1 MWYLRI
7 CYYKKCKFIFFVG
20 KKENILF
27 FKCLWYE
34 FSGIGKK
41 KEVIYVSWFFFVML
55 KIFIFICEKGKFIE
69 WNIEKNNEIFN
80 IVCWDR
86 FIKNIF

>member
-1 MWYLRI
+1 MNL
-7 CYYKKCKFIFFVG
+7 VG
-20 KKENILF
+20 LV
-27 FKCLWYE
+27 
-34 FSGIGKK
+34 KK

-80 IVCWDR
+80 IECWDR